1 MKLKYFIVIAFLFS
15 SLSSSFAQTIA
26 SGYYHNLS
34 IHQDGSLWSWGYN
47 RYGQLGD
54 GTTSPRTTPARIG
67 NANDW
72 KTIAA
77 GYLHSVAIKSDG
89 SLWTWG
95 ANGYGQLGDGS
106 AANSKSPKRIGN
118 ATDWKMVG
126 GGYNHTLAIKNDGSL
141 WAWGLNNFG
150 QLGDGTFV
158 NKSIPTRIGNATD
171 WKLISVGGNYTVAIK
186 NDGSLWAWGY
196 NLEGELGDATLT
208 NKNIPTQI
216 GTGTDWK
223 VIKAGV
229 AHTLA
234 IKNDGSLWSWGFNVS
249 GQLGDGGFSIRNTP
263 ARIGADTDW
272 QSISS
277 GYAHTLAIKNNGSLW
292 AWGDN
297 NDGQLGNGTT
307 VDETIPTRIGT
318 ANNWALVDG
327 GFYHTLTMK
336 NNGDLWTWGYNVD
349 GQLGNNSSSNK
360 GLPLKVDNNDWRIS
374 VGGYNHTV
382 AIKNDGSLWA
392 WGLNTSGQLGDGTL
406 VNKTTPANIGTDT
419 DWKMLSAGSTHT
431 LAIKNNGSLWSWGL
445 NNLGQLG
452 IGTNNNRSSPARI
465 GTDTDWRSVSTGTTH
480 TVAIKND
487 GSLWAW
493 GANDVGQ
500 LGDGTFNYSYIPIRI
515 GIDSDWQIVS
525 LGASFTIAI
534 KNDGS
539 LWAWGLNTSG
549 QLGDGTYINKNVP
562 FKIGTDKDW
571 QMVSAGLDHT
581 LAIKNDGSLW
591 AWGIYKGSEKS
602 DGSNAPIKIGTD
614 TDWQMISGG
623 YSHLAAIKKDGSLW
637 AWGFN
642 HLGQLGDGTYNDN
655 WEPTRIGTDSDW
667 QMVSLG
673 VGHTVATK
681 SDGSL
686 WNWGLNTYGQLG
698 NGFERINPQPLD
710 IDFNLIYT
718 TPTPTGEAS
727 QPICS
732 PLATISSLQAT
743 GTSIKW
749 YDVASGGLPLAPSIP
764 LVINKTYYASQTING
779 LESKSRL
786 IVMVTFSLP
795 TATITAGGPTS
806 FCLGDKV
813 TLTANAGSSY
823 LWSTGATTQSIEVN
837 TAGDYTV
844 SVTNANGCSATSTAT
859 TVTVNPLPAATITAG
874 GPISFCLG
882 DKVTLT
888 ASAGSSYLWS
898 TGATTQSIEVN
909 SAGNYTVSVTS
920 ANGCIA
926 TSTATTVT
934 VNPLPTATIT
944 AGGPTSF
951 CLGDKVTLSASA
963 GSSYLW
969 STGATTQSIEVN
981 SAGNYTVSV
990 TNANGCSATSTAT
1003 TVTVN
1008 PLPTATITASGSTA
1022 LCIGDKVI
1030 LTSSEGS
1037 SYLWSTGATTRSI
1050 EVSTAGNYTVRV
1062 SNANGCSA
1070 TSTATTVTV
1079 NSLPSS
1085 TITAS
1090 GATTFCQ
1097 GDKVTLTSSEGSSYL
1112 WSTGATT
1119 RSIEVST
1126 SGNYSV
1132 RVSNANGCSV
1142 TSTATMVR
1150 VNSLP
1155 IATITAGGPTSFC
1168 LGDKVTLTASSG
1180 SSYLWSTGATT
1191 QSIEASTSGSYTVRV
1206 TNSNGCS
1213 ATSAATTLTVNNY
1226 PAATIT
1232 AGGPTT
1238 ITQTGNVVLSAN
1250 TGSSLN
1256 YQWIRNGVEINA
1268 ATASS
1273 YTATTGGSY
1282 TVKVSNAA
1290 GCETLSSAMV
1300 IKSVLVLP
1308 ANNYQINIQG
1318 ETCRA
1323 SDNGKIAISAVQ
1335 NLNYTATLSKSGQ
1348 VVKTVNFNT
1357 NADLTGLASG
1367 NYTLCLTVAG
1377 QTEYKQCFDLT
1388 ITEPLDLSVY
1398 SKVNPTNNTI
1408 DLLMSGGDAYYITI
1422 NGEKYTSY
1430 TSKMSLGLK
1439 AGLNKITVNSSQI
1452 CQGLYTE
1459 EIYVDE
1465 KIQAYPNPFN
1475 SSLNLKIQNQENKE
1489 LLVRVVDRYGLSV
1502 YEGKHLVI
1510 NNLVTLDLSK
1520 LDNDYYFI
1528 VIGKQTFKVIKQ

>member
-1 MKLKYFIVIAFLFS
+1 
-15 SLSSSFAQTIA
+15 
-26 SGYYHNLS
+26 
-34 IHQDGSLWSWGYN
+34 
-47 RYGQLGD
+47 
-54 GTTSPRTTPARIG
+54 
-67 NANDW
+67 
-72 KTIAA
+72 
-77 GYLHSVAIKSDG
+77 
-89 SLWTWG
+89 
-95 ANGYGQLGDGS
+95 
-106 AANSKSPKRIGN
+106 
-118 ATDWKMVG
+118 
-126 GGYNHTLAIKNDGSL
+126 
-141 WAWGLNNFG
+141 
-150 QLGDGTFV
+150 
-158 NKSIPTRIGNATD
+158 
-171 WKLISVGGNYTVAIK
+171 
-186 NDGSLWAWGY
+186 
-196 NLEGELGDATLT
+196 
-208 NKNIPTQI
+208 
-216 GTGTDWK
+216 
-223 VIKAGV
+223 
-229 AHTLA
+229 
-234 IKNDGSLWSWGFNVS
+234 
-249 GQLGDGGFSIRNTP
+249 
-263 ARIGADTDW
+263 
-272 QSISS
+272 
-277 GYAHTLAIKNNGSLW
+277 
-292 AWGDN
+292 
-297 NDGQLGNGTT
+297 
-307 VDETIPTRIGT
+307 
-318 ANNWALVDG
+318 
-327 GFYHTLTMK
+327 
-336 NNGDLWTWGYNVD
+336 
-349 GQLGNNSSSNK
+349 
-360 GLPLKVDNNDWRIS
+360 
-374 VGGYNHTV
+374 
-382 AIKNDGSLWA
+382 
-392 WGLNTSGQLGDGTL
+392 
-406 VNKTTPANIGTDT
+406 
-419 DWKMLSAGSTHT
+419 
-431 LAIKNNGSLWSWGL
+431 
-445 NNLGQLG
+445 
-452 IGTNNNRSSPARI
+452 
-465 GTDTDWRSVSTGTTH
+465 
-480 TVAIKND
+480 
-487 GSLWAW
+487 
-493 GANDVGQ
+493 
-500 LGDGTFNYSYIPIRI
+500 
-515 GIDSDWQIVS
+515 
-525 LGASFTIAI
+525 
-534 KNDGS
+534 
-539 LWAWGLNTSG
+539 
-549 QLGDGTYINKNVP
+549 
-562 FKIGTDKDW
+562 
-571 QMVSAGLDHT
+571 MVSAGLDHT

-813 TLTANAGSSY
+813 TLTAN
-823 LWSTGATTQSIEVN
+823 
-837 TAGDYTV
+837 
-844 SVTNANGCSATSTAT
+844 
-859 TVTVNPLPAATITAG
+859 
-874 GPISFCLG
+874 
-882 DKVTLT
+882 
-888 ASAGSSYLWS
+888 
-898 TGATTQSIEVN
+898 
-909 SAGNYTVSVTS
+909 
-920 ANGCIA
+920 
-926 TSTATTVT
+926 
-934 VNPLPTATIT
+934 
-944 AGGPTSF
+944 
-951 CLGDKVTLSASA
+951 A